1 VLEGPPVK
9 LIHGLASTKEKANL
23 ATDRALG
30 YASFIDPGAQTRMAT
45 SSGLDVKLSALA
57 ESMVLSAV
65 ELCALRMMGL
75 GDVGG
80 SMSKARCRRAAS
92 QSIGR
97 SHHRQRP
104 GRDVRSRA
112 ERELLMTTLY
122 AVASFADQRKSV
134 PSAHIRCR
142 MTARFRATATLA
154 LRMPMRL
161 ARRMPQAFS
170 ADHFWTRVSN
180 TPAAS

>member
-1 VLEGPPVK
+1 MRVGVTGRCQSGSDVFNPRMWAREAGCDRWRS
-9 LIHGLASTKEKANL
+9 LI
-23 ATDRALG
+23 
-30 YASFIDPGAQTRMAT
+30 P
-45 SSGLDVKLSALA
+45 GLDVKLSAIVLA
-57 ESMVLSAV
+57 GSMVLSAV
-65 ELCALRMMGL
+65 GHWSLRMMGL

-80 SMSKARCRRAAS
+80 SMSKARCRQLAS

-112 ERELLMTTLY
+112 ERELLLSNLY

-134 PSAHIRCR
+134 PSIHMRCR
-142 MTARFRATATLA
+142 MTASLRATATLA

-161 ARRMPQAFS
+161 ATRMPQAFS